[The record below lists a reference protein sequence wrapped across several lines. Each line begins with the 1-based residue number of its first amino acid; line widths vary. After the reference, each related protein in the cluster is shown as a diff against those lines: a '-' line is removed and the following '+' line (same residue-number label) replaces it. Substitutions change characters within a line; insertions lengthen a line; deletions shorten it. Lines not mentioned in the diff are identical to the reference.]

1 MLSVSTVVASY
12 LTVLGD
18 AGCRSRAFMKSPL
31 RLQSFGEVQ
40 NAFSSTS
47 FDEVIARGLRTMGVI
62 WLTLLICRDVVP
74 SKGRT
79 LGERSLNLHTE
90 ELDLG
95 PFARRIP
102 RASIRFPSRDRGA
115 RQVARFCTGT
125 RFLQDGPKRP
135 RIVSARTRGRA
146 NVSHIGCK
154 KADHR

>member
-1 MLSVSTVVASY
+1 MFSVSTVVAPY

-18 AGCRSRAFMKSPL
+18 TGCGSRAFIKSPL
-31 RLQSFGEVQ
+31 RLHRFGEVQ
-40 NAFSSTS
+40 NAFLSTS
-47 FDEVIARGLRTMGVI
+47 LDEVIARRLPTMGVI

-102 RASIRFPSRDRGA
+102 RAS
-115 RQVARFCTGT
+115 
-125 RFLQDGPKRP
+125 
-135 RIVSARTRGRA
+135 
-146 NVSHIGCK
+146 
-154 KADHR
+154 